1 MDNKDL
7 IKQYVDTGLELP
19 EHQVTQLPN
28 WAIKTYVR
36 KRLMA
41 DFLNGYEF
49 LLLNQEEADKYL
61 NRLSDWQFRVLLNTT
76 SQPEKIIPMLGEK
89 GNEIISRLNY
99 HQIIT
104 LLSGSYEPEFLFNM
118 LGDKGKTLIPYGV
131 KDNDVYVLLHDS
143 PVPEKIINILGEKGE
158 RAIDRLDSDIDSDII
173 NMLLDTSKNPNK
185 VKELL
190 VKFNKI

>member
-28 WAIKTYVR
+28 WAAKTYVR

-49 LLLNQEEADKYL
+49 LLLNQEEADKYI

-89 GNEIISRLNY
+89 FNEIISGFGYR
-99 HQIIT
+99 QIIT
-104 LLSGSYEPEFLFNM
+104 LLSSSYEPEILFHM
-118 LGDKGKTLIPYGV
+118 LGDKGKRFIPYSV
-131 KDNDVYVLLHDS
+131 EDNDVYVLLHDS
-143 PVPEKIINILGEKGE
+143 PVPEKIINILGDKGK
-158 RAIDRLDSDIDSDII
+158 RAIDRLDSDIIS
-173 NMLLDTSKNPNK
+173 MLLKRSKEPNK
-185 VKELL
+185 IKELL